1 MHILEKKIS
10 LRLNKWKNIFLS
22 IYDVY
27 KEKGDNKLL
36 LFKIRNIEDR

>member
-1 MHILEKKIS
+1 MKEHF
-10 LRLNKWKNIFLS
+10 FLS

-27 KEKGDNKLL
+27 KEKRDNKLL